1 MIDSTT
7 AASPA
12 TLRAISA
19 ITVKVVTALNLS
31 SACTIELAK
40 ELIVAKNKTNIA
52 IFVERLLDQAKPSGD
67 VIGVNMGLPCLDD
80 FQFEYP
86 NNISH
91 G

>member
-19 ITVKVVTALNLS
+19 ITVKVVTALNFS

-40 ELIVAKNKTNIA
+40 VLIVAQSKINIA
-52 IFVERLLDQAKPSGD
+52 IFVEWLLDQLATSGN
-67 VIGVNMGLPCLDD
+67 VIGFNIKLPCLDD
-80 FQFEYP
+80 CPFVYP